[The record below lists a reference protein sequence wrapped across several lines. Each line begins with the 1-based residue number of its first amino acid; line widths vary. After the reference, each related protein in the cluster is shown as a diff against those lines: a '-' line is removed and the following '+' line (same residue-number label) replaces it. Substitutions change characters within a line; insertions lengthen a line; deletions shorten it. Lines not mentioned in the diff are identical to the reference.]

1 MSSDEDLKKAE
12 FFYELVRKAEE
23 TSTKANERNIT
34 KVQIMLSVLSTVIP
48 ISTGIGYYILSNTFS
63 IPFFLLFVFSLIFF
77 IIATCRGVYLLDSK
91 WFRYV
96 DVGLLMERYD
106 KESLFFIIYKIAST
120 LHDANEK
127 NIKIINASKAG
138 LKQMLILTIVGLALL
153 TVAFSVLGLQMYY
166 NGMQVDPPTFLHV
179 LFRR

>member
-1 MSSDEDLKKAE
+1 MSSDEDLKKAQ

-23 TSTKANERNIT
+23 TSTQANERNTT
-34 KVQIMLSVLSTVIP
+34 KVQIMLSVLSAVIP

-63 IPFFLLFVFSLIFF
+63 VPFFLLFVSRLIFF
-77 IIATCRGVYLLDSK
+77 IIATCRGVYLLESK

-106 KESLFFIIYKIAST
+106 KEPLSFIIYKIAST

-127 NIKIINASKAG
+127 NIKIINASKTG
-138 LKQMLILTIVGLALL
+138 LKQMVILTIAGLVML
-153 TVAFSVLGLQMYY
+153 TIAFSVLGLQMYY
-166 NGMQVDPPTFLHV
+166 RGMQVDTQTFLHV
-179 LFRR
+179 FFRR

>member
-12 FFYELVRKAEE
+12 FFYELVTKAEE
-23 TSTKANERNIT
+23 TSTKANERNTT

-77 IIATCRGVYLLDSK
+77 IIATCRGVYLLESK

-106 KESLFFIIYKIAST
+106 KEPLSFIIYKIAST

-127 NIKIINASKAG
+127 NIKTINASKTG
-138 LKQMLILTIVGLALL
+138 LKQMVVLIIAGLVVL
-153 TVAFSVLGLQMYY
+153 TVAFSILGLQMYY
-166 NGMQVDPPTFLHV
+166 KGM
-179 LFRR
+179 